1 MVARQSLEIQYT
13 TDLVASIPIV
23 TGIQTLMQ
31 TGLQQL
37 IAMALTHSRT
47 TLHNG
52 VMRTTMG
59 LEAILKATI
68 LTIVQIKQ
76 GLPIKINSVVLTE
89 MVTDGRIQETHSLTT
104 VRNGPMQMET
114 TTETINLETILTH
127 SQMMPLNGVTK
138 TVMAT
143 ETILV
148 EPTETDSQ
156 ATHCNGL
163 TSIMMAMV
171 TISSMLMK
179 MGFRKETLT
188 YALKPMVNLQ
198 MQPLE
203 DVLTPMVTD
212 TPTHSMHSLISLYN
226 GQILTEM
233 VMETTHNSQTVTSAL
248 MSLARV
254 YTMAGRDVLIQI
266 STDTAT
272 LMATGLQSP
281 IVLAQM
287 PSRTIL
293 SNGVTKTGM
302 VLETIMS

>member
-1 MVARQSLEIQYT
+1 
-13 TDLVASIPIV
+13 
-23 TGIQTLMQ
+23 
-31 TGLQQL
+31 
-37 IAMALTHSRT
+37 
-47 TLHNG
+47 
-52 VMRTTMG
+52 MG

-89 MVTDGRIQETHSLTT
+89 MVTDGRIQEIHSLTT
-104 VRNGPMQMET
+104 IRNGPMQMET

-163 TSIMMAMV
+163 TSITMAMV
-171 TISSMLMK
+171 TISLMLMK

-233 VMETTHNSQTVTSAL
+233 VMETTHNSQMVTSAL

-272 LMATGLQSP
+272 LMAIGFQSL

-287 PSRTIL
+287 PSQTIL